1 MLHLFGSCDLDLLR
15 LPRAQLVQLVWRML
29 ERDPDLALCPSTVGL
44 ALDLLGR
51 DFDNLE
57 PTLYS
62 ELLTRLYREHDRRW
76 LAYRSLPIPAKS
88 WRTTMSPIHSAIYRA
103 CYPSVTWIDL
113 DFMQKLVIS
122 RQTIEDLHV
131 DILRQQTTLEQM
143 AKERAS
149 LLALDPEIDTAIAR
163 ERSHDQLT
171 GPQLAALGTQKQNDN
186 RKTQE
191 LLTQLHQLRS
201 PDHER
206 PRRRTD
212 HQR

>member
-103 CYPSVTWIDL
+103 CYPSVTWIDDL
-113 DFMQKLVIS
+113 LEAKQLS
-122 RQTIEDLHV
+122 RHLAMLAKIEPGILAPGRWRELADVLPTRLR
-131 DILRQQTTLEQM
+131 DIANKNARAMGAADAAGAPLAMIEVLENSSI
-143 AKERAS
+143 E
-149 LLALDPEIDTAIAR
+149 EIT
-163 ERSHDQLT
+163 
-171 GPQLAALGTQKQNDN
+171 KC
-186 RKTQE
+186 
-191 LLTQLHQLRS
+191 
-201 PDHER
+201 
-206 PRRRTD
+206 
-212 HQR
+212 